1 MGAITFGF
9 LQRAGSLYGT
19 GIDRNCRV
27 IGATAQTASGL
38 NSILGKHFVLAQA
51 DETFIKLTDMTSP
64 ESIQASLEGYDAVIV
79 GSSYAVEPRPVT
91 PGTFETTPN
100 SKTLELYWDT
110 VRGKEATAESK
121 DLAQSLIDN
130 TLEACKN
137 AGIQHV
143 VAVDTTPDDSKFM
156 EKVQSCGVPYSL
168 IQCPSTLANCKDY
181 TYKKG
186 LQENLSLSSIN
197 NNGAAAGTSSSAT
210 TTVYREDLAAL
221 CVQCLQS
228 LEWGTSR
235 TLSVQSNGGPLIVNE
250 PTDKRPDQQWCFN
263 QHVLAGK
270 LTAFQ

>member
-27 IGATAQTASGL
+27 MGATAQTAAGL

-64 ESIQASLEGYDAVIV
+64 ASIQASLEGYDAVIV
-79 GSSYAVEPRPVT
+79 GSSYAVEQRPVT
-91 PGTFETTPN
+91 PGTFETSPN

-110 VRGKEATAESK
+110 VRGKEATPESK

-137 AGIQHV
+137 SGIQHV

-168 IQCPSTLANCKDY
+168 IQCPSTLANFKDY

-197 NNGAAAGTSSSAT
+197 NQDTAAASSSAN
-210 TTVYREDLAAL
+210 TVYREDLAAL

-228 LEWGTSR
+228 LEWDSSR
-235 TLSVQSNGGPLIVNE
+235 TLLVESKGGPLIVNE
-250 PTDKRPDQQWCFN
+250 PTGKRADQQWCVN